1 MKAFS
6 CFQNLQVPGT
16 VLAAILAASCALAA
30 NAQEP
35 PPTSAI
41 TIIHAGRL
49 FDAPSGRMLSGQ
61 DIVVRNSRIEQV
73 GAGLV
78 VPAGAREIDLRD
90 ATVLPGFIDVHT
102 HLVGSNQ
109 AGYEALGVSVPRMAL
124 TGAKNAQTTL
134 FAGFTTVRNLGA
146 PGYADV
152 ALRDAIYDGE
162 VSGPRMQVSGP
173 PLGISG
179 GHCDSNLL
187 PFDFHYFAEGV
198 ANGVPAVMAKV
209 RETIKYGADV
219 IKFCASG
226 GVFSKGDNPLLEQ
239 YSPEEMQA
247 LIAEAHRLGRKVA
260 SHAHATIAI
269 KDAVRAGVD
278 SIEHGIFLDD
288 EGIELMKQHGT
299 YLVPTSFPLY
309 WFEQNVS
316 KLNMPPWVV
325 EKAAIIIPAAKKNM
339 ARAFGAGVKVALG
352 TDAGVYPHGLNGGE
366 FWSMVQLG
374 LTPVQALQAGTVN
387 AADLMGWSDR
397 IGSVAPGKFADLVA
411 VRGNPLDDVTLLQHV
426 RFVMKDG
433 VVYKNE
439 LAADHKIGLRSIR
452 EKLLGY
458 GRGT

>member
-6 CFQNLQVPGT
+6 CFENLLVPGT

-30 NAQEP
+30 KAQEP
-35 PPTSAI
+35 PATTGI
-41 TIIHAGRL
+41 TVLHAGRL

-61 DIVVRNSRIEQV
+61 DILIRNSRIERV

-102 HLVGSNQ
+102 HLVGSNH

-134 FAGFTTVRNLGA
+134 FAGFTTVRNVGA

-162 VSGPRMQVSGP
+162 VIGPRMQVSGP

-179 GHCDSNLL
+179 GHCDNNLL
-187 PFDFHYFAEGV
+187 PFDFHYSAEGV
-198 ANGVPAVMAKV
+198 ANGVPAVLAKV
-209 RETIKYGADV
+209 RETIKYGADL

-269 KDAVRAGVD
+269 NDAVRAGVD

-288 EGIELMKQHGT
+288 EGIELMKQRGT

-325 EKAAIIIPAAKKNM
+325 EKAAIIIPAAKKSM

-439 LAADHKIGLRSIR
+439 LATDHK
-452 EKLLGY
+452 
-458 GRGT
+458 

>member
-6 CFQNLQVPGT
+6 CLQNLLVPRT
-16 VLAAILAASCALAA
+16 VLAAILAASYALAA

-35 PPTSAI
+35 PPTTGI
-41 TIIHAGRL
+41 TVIHAGRL
-49 FDAPSGRMLSGQ
+49 FDAPAGRMLSRQ
-61 DIVVRNSRIEQV
+61 DILVRNSRIEQV

-102 HLVGSNQ
+102 HLVGSNH
-109 AGYEALGVSVPRMAL
+109 AGYDSLGVSVPRMAL

-134 FAGFTTVRNLGA
+134 FAGFTTVRNVGA

-162 VSGPRMQVSGP
+162 VIGPRMQVSGP

-187 PFDFHYFAEGV
+187 PFDFHYSAEGV

-269 KDAVRAGVD
+269 NDAVRAGVD

-288 EGIELMKQHGT
+288 QGIELMKQHGT

-309 WFEQNVS
+309 WFEQNLS

-339 ARAFGAGVKVALG
+339 ARAFRAGVKVALG

-374 LTPVQALQAGTVN
+374 LTPVQALQAGTVH

-397 IGSVAPGKFADLVA
+397 IGSLALGKFADLVA

-439 LAADHKIGLRSIR
+439 LATDHK
-452 EKLLGY
+452 
-458 GRGT
+458 